1 MRPLKAARA
10 AASDVASDPR
20 RVDQAGR
27 LIGADA
33 TARSPSLQAGHT
45 AGGTPKARPSDG
57 AARLRSLRVIVKEG
71 ELKVVGSQ
79 FLGLAEGLDQVEIVR
94 SAAEALCKALPSAS
108 LEKAISALWRDA
120 QPLFNGHDVADLEV
134 GGRA

>member
-10 AASDVASDPR
+10 AAPDVASDPR

-33 TARSPSLQAGHT
+33 TARSPSLQAGRT
-45 AGGTPKARPSDG
+45 ADGRPKARRSDG
-57 AARLRSLRVIVKEG
+57 AARLPMLQAIIKEG
-71 ELKVVGSQ
+71 ELDAAG
-79 FLGLAEGLDQVEIVR
+79 EGLGQVEVVR
-94 SAAEALCKALPSAS
+94 RAAERLREALPSTS
-108 LEKAISALWRDA
+108 TKEAIAAVWRDA
-120 QPLFNGHDVADLEV
+120 QRLFNWRDVADLQI